1 MTDAK
6 SPLFQRDQTGMS
18 EPQLQHPT
26 ANNCFAGAL
35 KRLMNDKRYES
46 SVPVLAQIS
55 QILVKI
61 DSEVPGATDALLH
74 AILSKASA

>member
-1 MTDAK
+1 
-6 SPLFQRDQTGMS
+6 MS
-18 EPQLQHPT
+18 EQPQPQHLT
-26 ANNCFAGAL
+26 ANNCFAAAI

-61 DSEVPGATDALLH
+61 DSEVPGATDTLLN
-74 AILSKASA
+74 AILAKASA